1 MLRRDAG
8 NTPLG
13 GGSVGASSSTRLIRA
28 RSLSWAVAG
37 ARGGTG
43 KSLIAAHLGANLAA
57 RGWQVLLADLDWGGG
72 NLRTLFGSE
81 PGEYDVTDLAEGRGP
96 DTPSALPMVRTG
108 LRLVPGI
115 SGFFDVPT
123 PQARMELSH
132 LLQRMPCHHLV
143 MDLGAGTDPEVITP
157 FLEADFPLLV
167 TLPDPVGVE
176 NSYRFLGGLLR
187 QRALQTLSLIE
198 ADSRRA
204 LSALEGV
211 RSMVELERRGA
222 ELERHAPGL
231 VDRVR
236 SELAS
241 RPIYLVMNKV
251 RRLADLEV
259 ATGLEEVARRSF
271 GCRIRTV
278 GAIQF
283 DERVWIALRKNSAI
297 SDWGIAS
304 RLGEEMKELVDALL
318 QELGIPL
325 ENRTFGVAR
334 VGERAPARAGSM

>member
-1 MLRRDAG
+1 
-8 NTPLG
+8 
-13 GGSVGASSSTRLIRA
+13 
-28 RSLSWAVAG
+28 VAG

-81 PGEYDVTDLAEGRGP
+81 PADFDVTDLAEGRGP

-115 SGFFDVPT
+115 AGFFDMPT
-123 PQARMELSH
+123 VQARMALLN

-143 MDLGAGTDPEVITP
+143 MDLGSGTENEVITP
-157 FLEADFPLLV
+157 FLDADFPLLV
-167 TLPDPVGVE
+167 TLPDPVGIE
-176 NSYRFLGGLLR
+176 NSYRFLGGLVR
-187 QRALQTLSLIE
+187 QRALEALSLIGG
-198 ADSRRA
+198 DTRRA
-204 LSALEGV
+204 LGALEGV
-211 RSMVELERRGA
+211 RSMVELERRRDD
-222 ELERHAPGL
+222 LERYAPGL
-231 VDRVR
+231 VQRVR
-236 SELAS
+236 EELAG

-259 ATGLEEVARRSF
+259 ASGLEEVARRSF
-271 GCRIRTV
+271 GCALRTV

-297 SDWGIAS
+297 SDWGVAS
-304 RLGEEMKELVDALL
+304 KLGEEMKELVDALL
-318 QELGIPL
+318 GELGIPL
-325 ENRTFGVAR
+325 ENRSFGVAR
-334 VGERAPARAGSM
+334 VGDRAPLRVGSM